1 VIARGWLVLT
11 AVFSALPRM
20 LVRDD
25 GVTKGME
32 VGRIF
37 GQHSA
42 NPKPIADNKA
52 AEGHA
57 KNRKDKIKVN

>member
-1 VIARGWLVLT
+1 
-11 AVFSALPRM
+11 M

-32 VGRIF
+32 GGRIF